1 MPETSE
7 LTDLESDVARD
18 RVALSKSLDTLAV
31 SLSPDRIAT
40 QVSATASHY
49 GGEISQQLLSTAR
62 ANPAALALVG
72 TGIALLMSGAG
83 QRREPGPRPQPNT
96 PTRTPATPATPA
108 TPTVQPVASKGP
120 SAKRL
125 RAALDHGLDR
135 LPPKARKQIRKARL
149 AAIHIQEDL
158 ERRAA
163 KLSRASQ
170 EGVAA
175 QPLVAGGLAFG
186 LGAIAAALLPQ
197 TRQEDALLG
206 EKRDALMAEAR
217 DILQQEMRSLANKG
231 ETALHEQVSKGRD
244 ALHASLN

>member
-7 LTDLESDVARD
+7 LTDLESEVARD

-49 GGEISQQLLSTAR
+49 GGEISQQLWSTAR

-83 QRREPGPRPQPNT
+83 QRRESGPRPQPNA
-96 PTRTPATPATPA
+96 PTRTPAI
-108 TPTVQPVASKGP
+108 QPVASKGP

-158 ERRAA
+158 ERSAA

>member
-7 LTDLESDVARD
+7 LTDLESEVARD

-96 PTRTPATPATPA
+96 PTRTPA

>member
-83 QRREPGPRPQPNT
+83 QRREPGPRPQPDA
-96 PTRTPATPATPA
+96 PTRTPA

>member
-83 QRREPGPRPQPNT
+83 QRREPGPRPQPNA
-96 PTRTPATPATPA
+96 PTRTPATPAI
-108 TPTVQPVASKGP
+108 QPVASKGP

>member
-7 LTDLESDVARD
+7 LTDLESEVARD

-83 QRREPGPRPQPNT
+83 QRRAAGPRPQPDV
-96 PTRTPATPATPA
+96 PIRTPATPA
-108 TPTVQPVASKGP
+108 VQPVASKDP

-125 RAALDHGLDR
+125 RAALEHGLDK

>member
-7 LTDLESDVARD
+7 LTDLESEVARD

-49 GGEISQQLLSTAR
+49 GGEISQQLWSTAR

-83 QRREPGPRPQPNT
+83 QRRESGPRPQPNT
-96 PTRTPATPATPA
+96 PTRTPATPT
-108 TPTVQPVASKGP
+108 TQPVGSKGP

-135 LPPKARKQIRKARL
+135 LSPKARKQIRKARL

>member
-1 MPETSE
+1 MPDAPD
-7 LTDLESDVARD
+7 LTDLETDVARD

-31 SLSPDRIAT
+31 SLSPDRIAA

-49 GGEISQQLLSTAR
+49 GGEISQQLWSTAR

-72 TGIALLMSGAG
+72 TGIALLMSGTG
-83 QRREPGPRPQPNT
+83 QRRAAGGVPQQP
-96 PTRTPATPATPA
+96 TPAHPRVVSAEHA
-108 TPTVQPVASKGP
+108 VASTGP

-125 RAALDHGLDR
+125 GAALDYGLDK
-135 LPPKARKQIRKARL
+135 LPPKARKQVRKARL
-149 AAIHIQEDL
+149 TALQIQEDL

-163 KLSRASQ
+163 RLSHASQ
-170 EGVAA
+170 KGITA
-175 QPLVAGGLAFG
+175 QPFVAGGLAFG

-217 DILQQEMRSLANKG
+217 DIMQQEMRKLADKG
-231 ETALHEQVSKGRD
+231 ETALHDQVSKGRD

>member
-96 PTRTPATPATPA
+96 PTRTPATPTA
-108 TPTVQPVASKGP
+108 QPVANKGP

-231 ETALHEQVSKGRD
+231 ETTLHEQVSKGRD

>member
-49 GGEISQQLLSTAR
+49 GGEISQQLWSTAR

-83 QRREPGPRPQPNT
+83 QRRESGPRPQPDA
-96 PTRTPATPATPA
+96 PTRTPATRAI
-108 TPTVQPVASKGP
+108 QPVGSKGP

-125 RAALDHGLDR
+125 RAALDHGLDK

>member
-7 LTDLESDVARD
+7 LTDLESEVARD

-49 GGEISQQLLSTAR
+49 GSEISQQLLSTAR

-72 TGIALLMSGAG
+72 TGITLLMSGAG
-83 QRREPGPRPQPNT
+83 QRRESGPRPQPNA
-96 PTRTPATPATPA
+96 PTRTPATPAI
-108 TPTVQPVASKGP
+108 QPVASKGP